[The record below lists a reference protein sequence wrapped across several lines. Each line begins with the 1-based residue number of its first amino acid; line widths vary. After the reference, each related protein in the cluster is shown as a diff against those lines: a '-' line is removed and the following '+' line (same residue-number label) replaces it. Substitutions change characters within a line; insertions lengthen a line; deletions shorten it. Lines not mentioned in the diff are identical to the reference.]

1 MYDALRPWLG
11 VRLAELGA
19 GRGNLSVHFVAHARV
34 MLTDQHPTHVAM
46 LRERWGQRANVEVHQ
61 ADMTVPQDLRVLRE
75 LSPDTVV
82 FTNVLEHIANDGQVL
97 RDLHALVPSG
107 CRLVVLVPYDL
118 RLYTPFD
125 KAVGHFRR
133 YGEGELER
141 KMTEAGFMVEH
152 QQYFN
157 KAGWP
162 GHWCSRSHGNVGSQP
177 GNCASTT
184 YSRRCSACGTRC
196 SRDPGQAPSWWPER
210 TETAR
215 WSFRENT
222 CFLAVQEWEA
232 TCGATPSG
240 CANLRLAQDI
250 RT

>member
-1 MYDALRPWLG
+1 MPADAGEATLESFAHAPRFNRWMYDALRPWLG

-157 KAGWP
+157 KAGRLAWALVLKIARQRRITTWQLRIYDLFTPVFRVWDKVLP
-162 GHWCSRSHGNVGSQP
+162 GP
-177 GNCASTT
+177 GASTIVV
-184 YSRRCSACGTRC
+184 
-196 SRDPGQAPSWWPER
+196 
-210 TETAR
+210 AR
-215 WSFRENT
+215 KN
-222 CFLAVQEWEA
+222 
-232 TCGATPSG
+232 
-240 CANLRLAQDI
+240 
-250 RT
+250 